1 MLTALEG
8 VFTLLEQT
16 SSELATSQGMA
27 VPVYAMGEVVIDIG
41 PLLHRANLSTSVL
54 AQAANRASHA
64 QCRACPAETLGIP
77 APRCCR
83 ATLEGAGSLRLV
95 GY

>member
-27 VPVYAMGEVVIDIG
+27 VLVYAIGEVLAGHADHTAFPFLQASLVNEV
-41 PLLHRANLSTSVL
+41 PLLHNPPHQYVCTSNGNVNTAALSPKENLLPYTST
-54 AQAANRASHA
+54 
-64 QCRACPAETLGIP
+64 
-77 APRCCR
+77 
-83 ATLEGAGSLRLV
+83 GSC
-95 GY
+95 

>member
-27 VPVYAMGEVVIDIG
+27 VLVNAIGEVLTGHADHAAFPALQIFVVDEI
-41 PLLHRANLSTSVL
+41 PLLHFS
-54 AQAANRASHA
+54 
-64 QCRACPAETLGIP
+64 
-77 APRCCR
+77 
-83 ATLEGAGSLRLV
+83 
-95 GY
+95 

>member
-27 VPVYAMGEVVIDIG
+27 VLVYAIGEV
-41 PLLHRANLSTSVL
+41 RAG
-54 AQAANRASHA
+54 R
-64 QCRACPAETLGIP
+64 
-77 APRCCR
+77 
-83 ATLEGAGSLRLV
+83 AGSNAFE
-95 GY
+95 